1 MYERDSVYSN
11 DPVSPVS
18 SHFYQQ
24 PATNRNLHNER
35 PISEPEAV
43 SPISSKETLH
53 LHTDSNGSLVSPI
66 EPNFPPTVQQ
76 PRTES
81 VKQSQIP
88 KRLPLPIA
96 TNLKPEDVPI
106 KKRWSH
112 KATKSG
118 ETKWDAYSGEPTDGD
133 KGKPSAYRSGAAQ
146 SEPQFP
152 QLKERTRQI
161 LAGLKEREA
170 VKKSGW
176 GKSPPPTDDPMD
188 NPVERP
194 AWKGASGRTTLV
206 EPVKNTPSARTKPLL
221 LLQRKKPERNVVSPT
236 VEEKEERS
244 ESPMQSMPAAESPLA
259 TIRTV
264 PSADSLKP
272 VAPLKGRNTPRVL
285 SPTEPDSNLRALESP
300 FQSPGPAPRAMYDA
314 MPSPAPSAVTVQEYG
329 ADSPTLGSVASFDP
343 HKPNSSQESL
353 SESAKAK
360 PLQREAE
367 TASSW
372 NTYATSEVN
381 DHQAAP
387 QSPIS
392 RAQFTSSPVPMNDSS
407 TVSAPIMLRKRVAA
421 NNSAR
426 SYDAYNGVSPFGNIG
441 VRKSSSSI
449 LRKAVGA
456 DKARSAS
463 MMTGTSVTKSLPP
476 TPVEASAADKV
487 STLEARMEDLARRK
501 RNTNKIINELRES
514 LKKYAIVYDARKR
527 KEVDK
532 MIINLGLELQEIT
545 NEEHETGL
553 RLHRVQKRLDKED
566 YYEQP
571 TGLWIK
577 RVTT

>member
-11 DPVSPVS
+11 DPVSPIAS
-18 SHFYQQ
+18 QFYQQ
-24 PATNRNLHNER
+24 PAANRNIIER
-35 PISEPEAV
+35 PTSEPEAV

-53 LHTDSNGSLVSPI
+53 LHTDSNSSLVSPI
-66 EPNFPPTVQQ
+66 ESHFPSSVQQ
-76 PRTES
+76 QRS
-81 VKQSQIP
+81 DSGKQSQIP
-88 KRLPLPIA
+88 KRLPLPIVTKLA
-96 TNLKPEDVPI
+96 APEDPPI

-118 ETKWDAYSGEPTDGD
+118 ETRWDAYSGEPTDGQ
-133 KGKPSAYRSGAAQ
+133 KGHPSTYRSGPPQ
-146 SEPQFP
+146 PEPQFP

-176 GKSPPPTDDPMD
+176 GKSPPPADDPLD

-194 AWKGASGRTTLV
+194 PWKGASGRTTLV
-206 EPVKNTPSARTKPLL
+206 EPVKNTPGARTKPLL
-221 LLQRKKPERNVVSPT
+221 LLQRKKPERSVASPT
-236 VEEKEERS
+236 FEATGEL
-244 ESPMQSMPAAESPLA
+244 SPSPRYPVSATGSSHA
-259 TIRTV
+259 TIRSI

-272 VAPLKGRNTPRVL
+272 VVPLKGRNTPQVL
-285 SPTEPDSNLRALESP
+285 SPTEPESNTRALESP
-300 FQSPGPAPRAMYDA
+300 FQSPGPPPRAMYDA
-314 MPSPAPSAVTVQEYG
+314 MPSPAPSTVQEYG

-343 HKPNSSQESL
+343 NRPNSSQESL
-353 SESAKAK
+353 TDNPKPR

-372 NTYATSEVN
+372 NTYATSNV
-381 DHQAAP
+381 DDYQGAP
-387 QSPIS
+387 SSPIP
-392 RAQFTSSPVPMNDSS
+392 RAQFTSSPVSMTESS
-407 TVSAPIMLRKRVAA
+407 TVPPPIMLRKRVAA
-421 NNSAR
+421 NNSGR
-426 SYDAYNGVSPFGNIG
+426 SYDAYSGVSPFGNIG

-456 DKARSAS
+456 EKARASS
-463 MMTGTSVTKSLPP
+463 MMSVTKSLPP
-476 TPVEASAADKV
+476 TPVEASAGDKA

-501 RNTNKIINELRES
+501 RNTNKIISELRES

-532 MIINLGLELQEIT
+532 MIINLTLELQEIT

-553 RLHRVQKRLDKED
+553 RLHRVQKRKDKED
-566 YYEQP
+566 FYEQP

>member
-24 PATNRNLHNER
+24 PATSRNIHNER
-35 PISEPEAV
+35 PISEHEAV

-53 LHTDSNGSLVSPI
+53 IHNDSNGSLVSPI
-66 EPNFPPTVQQ
+66 EPNFPSTAQQ
-76 PRTES
+76 SRAEPP
-81 VKQSQIP
+81 KQSQIP

-96 TNLKPEDVPI
+96 TNLKPEDVSI

-118 ETKWDAYSGEPTDGD
+118 ETRWDAYSGEPTDGE
-133 KGKPSAYRSGAAQ
+133 KGKPSAYRSGGGQ
-146 SEPQFP
+146 QEPQFP

-170 VKKSGW
+170 VKKSTW
-176 GKSPPPTDDPMD
+176 AKSPPPPDDPLD

-194 AWKGASGRTTLV
+194 AWKGASGRTALV

-221 LLQRKKPERNVVSPT
+221 LLQRKKPERNVASPT
-236 VEEKEERS
+236 AEETQERS
-244 ESPMQSMPAAESPLA
+244 ESPMRSAPAAQSPIA

-264 PSADSLKP
+264 PSTDSLKP

-285 SPTEPDSNLRALESP
+285 SPTELDSNTRALESP

-314 MPSPAPSAVTVQEYG
+314 MPSPAPSAITVQEYG

-343 HKPNSSQESL
+343 NRSQESL
-353 SESAKAK
+353 SEATK
-360 PLQREAE
+360 PKQFQREAE

-372 NTYATSEVN
+372 NTYATSEVDDN
-381 DHQAAP
+381 QGAP

-392 RAQFTSSPVPMNDSS
+392 RAQLTSSPVPMNDTSN
-407 TVSAPIMLRKRVAA
+407 VAPPIMLRKRVAA

-426 SYDAYNGVSPFGNIG
+426 SYDMYNGVSPFGNIG

-456 DKARSAS
+456 ADKARSAS
-463 MMTGTSVTKSLPP
+463 MMTANSATKSLPP

-566 YYEQP
+566 FYEQP